1 MTSEQKIAYIEKQI
15 HACEQGRQNAINC
28 PYCDEQNIE
37 GNPLCCVLMGRA
49 VAAILINK
57 DDKERMEHAE
67 RILEKV
73 QAN

>member
-1 MTSEQKIAYIEKQI
+1 MTSEQKIAYVEKQI
-15 HACEQGRQNAINC
+15 NACRQGRQNAINC

-37 GNPLCCVLMGRA
+37 GNPLCCELFA
-49 VAAILINK
+49 TACAAILVNNW
-57 DDKERMEHAE
+57 DKERAEHAE